1 MSPEQLSLLEPRPLS
16 LPHGFDY
23 RANFVPVEEEAELI
37 ERLAGLELSEFEFH
51 GYLGKR
57 RVTYFGLRY
66 DFSDMKVREAA
77 EMPDFLLPLRDRAAA
92 FAGRA
97 PVALA
102 HALVTEYMPGAGI
115 GWHRDRPVFGDV
127 IGISLGS
134 PCRFR
139 FRRKRGNGW
148 ERASVML
155 TPRSAYI
162 MRGPARHEWQHSIPP
177 LDELRYSVTFRS
189 KA

>member
-1 MSPEQLSLLEPRPLS
+1 MRPEQLSLLEPELS
-16 LPHGFDY
+16 LPDGFEY
-23 RANFVPVEEEAELI
+23 RANFVPVEEEAELVPH
-37 ERLAGLELSEFEFH
+37 LAALDLKEFEFH

-66 DFSDMKVREAA
+66 DFNDMAAREAD
-77 EMPDFLLPLRDRAAA
+77 EMPDFLLPLRDRAAG
-92 FAGRA
+92 FAGLA
-97 PVALA
+97 PTALA
-102 HALVTEYMPGAGI
+102 HALVTEYASAAI

-134 PCRFR
+134 ACRFR
-139 FRRKRGNGW
+139 MRRKRGEGW
-148 ERASVML
+148 ERASRILM
-155 TPRSAYI
+155 PRSAYL

-177 LDELRYSVTFRS
+177 VETLRYSVTFRS